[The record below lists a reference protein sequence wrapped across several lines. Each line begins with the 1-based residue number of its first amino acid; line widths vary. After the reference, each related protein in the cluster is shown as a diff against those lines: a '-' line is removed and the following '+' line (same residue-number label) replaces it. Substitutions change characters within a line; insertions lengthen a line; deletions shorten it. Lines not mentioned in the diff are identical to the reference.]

1 MNESGISC
9 LSRIIDGL
17 ERFRKVMAERFLP
30 TEDPVMEAVL
40 QWTVERDAKDVR
52 RLLEWLPEAR
62 SSRER
67 KALMERVRSLLEELE
82 DAMNKLDE
90 LH

>member
-1 MNESGISC
+1 M
-9 LSRIIDGL
+9 
-17 ERFRKVMAERFLP
+17 P

-40 QWTVERDAKDVR
+40 QWTVQRDAKDVR
-52 RLLEWLPEAR
+52 RLLEWWPEAR

-67 KALMERVRSLLEELE
+67 QALMERVRSLLSELE
-82 DAMNKLDE
+82 DAMNKLDA

>member
-1 MNESGISC
+1 
-9 LSRIIDGL
+9 
-17 ERFRKVMAERFLP
+17 MAERFLP
-30 TEDPVMEAVL
+30 TNDPVIEAVL
-40 QWTVERDAKDVR
+40 EWTVARDAKDVR

-67 KALMERVRSLLEELE
+67 QALMQRVRGLLQELE
-82 DAMNKLDE
+82 DAMDKLDA

>member
-1 MNESGISC
+1 MS
-9 LSRIIDGL
+9 
-17 ERFRKVMAERFLP
+17 ERFLP

-67 KALMERVRSLLEELE
+67 QALMDRVRSLLSELE
-82 DAMNKLDE
+82 EAMNKLDA

>member
-1 MNESGISC
+1 
-9 LSRIIDGL
+9 
-17 ERFRKVMAERFLP
+17 MAERFLP
-30 TEDPVMEAVL
+30 TEDPVMAAVL

>member
-1 MNESGISC
+1 M
-9 LSRIIDGL
+9 
-17 ERFRKVMAERFLP
+17 P

-40 QWTVERDAKDVR
+40 QWTVQRDAKDVR

-67 KALMERVRSLLEELE
+67 QALMERVRRTLSVT
-82 DAMNKLDE
+82 
-90 LH
+90 

>member
-1 MNESGISC
+1 
-9 LSRIIDGL
+9 
-17 ERFRKVMAERFLP
+17 
-30 TEDPVMEAVL
+30 MEAVL

-67 KALMERVRSLLEELE
+67 QALMDRVRSLLSELE
-82 DAMNKLDE
+82 DAMNKLDAMR
-90 LH
+90 

>member
-1 MNESGISC
+1 M
-9 LSRIIDGL
+9 
-17 ERFRKVMAERFLP
+17 P

-40 QWTVERDAKDVR
+40 QWTVQRDAKDVR
-52 RLLEWLPEAR
+52 RPLEWLPEAR

-67 KALMERVRSLLEELE
+67 QALMERVRSLLSELE

>member
-1 MNESGISC
+1 
-9 LSRIIDGL
+9 
-17 ERFRKVMAERFLP
+17 MADRFLP

>member
-1 MNESGISC
+1 MS
-9 LSRIIDGL
+9 D
-17 ERFRKVMAERFLP
+17 RFLP

-40 QWTVERDAKDVR
+40 QWTVQRDAKDVR

-67 KALMERVRSLLEELE
+67 QALMERVRSLLSELE
-82 DAMNKLDE
+82 EAMDKLDA

>member
-1 MNESGISC
+1 
-9 LSRIIDGL
+9 
-17 ERFRKVMAERFLP
+17 MAERFLP

-67 KALMERVRSLLEELE
+67 KALMERVLILIEELE
-82 DAMNKLDE
+82 DALNKLYE

>member
-1 MNESGISC
+1 MS
-9 LSRIIDGL
+9 
-17 ERFRKVMAERFLP
+17 ERFLP

-40 QWTVERDAKDVR
+40 HWTVERDAKDVR

-67 KALMERVRSLLEELE
+67 QALMERVRSLLSELE
-82 DAMNKLDE
+82 DAMDKLDA

>member
-1 MNESGISC
+1 
-9 LSRIIDGL
+9 
-17 ERFRKVMAERFLP
+17 MAERFLP
-30 TEDPVMEAVL
+30 TEDPVMESVL
-40 QWTVERDAKDVR
+40 QWTVDRDAKDVR

-67 KALMERVRSLLEELE
+67 KALLERVRSLLKELE
-82 DAMNKLDE
+82 DALNELDA

>member
-1 MNESGISC
+1 MS
-9 LSRIIDGL
+9 
-17 ERFRKVMAERFLP
+17 ERFLP

-40 QWTVERDAKDVR
+40 QWTVQRDAKDVR
-52 RLLEWLPEAR
+52 RLLQWLPEAR

-67 KALMERVRSLLEELE
+67 QALMERVRSLLSELE

>member
-1 MNESGISC
+1 MS
-9 LSRIIDGL
+9 
-17 ERFRKVMAERFLP
+17 ERFLP

-67 KALMERVRSLLEELE
+67 QALMDRVRSLLSELE
-82 DAMNKLDE
+82 DAMNKLDAMR
-90 LH
+90 